1 MKSNVLVIIGAGG
14 IGLAIAR
21 REGAGKIVLLADINE
36 KPLKEAA
43 DSLESA
49 GYVVKTQQV
58 DISSQDSVKFLATTA
73 SQLGNVMQVVN
84 SAGLS
89 PNMATPEKIFAVDL
103 LGTAYVLEEFG
114 KVISEGGSG
123 IHISSMAG
131 YMIPALGQETDDA
144 LSRTPVSELL
154 NLPVLQL
161 SNIRNSSHAYSLS
174 KRANSLRVQAESIKW
189 GKRGARINSISPG
202 IILTALAK
210 HEMDSPIGEVYKT
223 MIKGS
228 VSKRVGTVDEIAG
241 LASYLL
247 SPSSSFMTGSDILMD
262 GGIIAAMKMG
272 EIVF

>member
-1 MKSNVLVIIGAGG
+1 
-14 IGLAIAR
+14 
-21 REGAGKIVLLADINE
+21 
-36 KPLKEAA
+36 
-43 DSLESA
+43 
-49 GYVVKTQQV
+49 
-58 DISSQDSVKFLATTA
+58 
-73 SQLGNVMQVVN
+73 
-84 SAGLS
+84 
-89 PNMATPEKIFAVDL
+89 MATPEKIFAVDL

-154 NLPVLQL
+154 NLPALQL

-247 SPSSSFMTGSDILMD
+247 SPYSSFMTGSDILMD